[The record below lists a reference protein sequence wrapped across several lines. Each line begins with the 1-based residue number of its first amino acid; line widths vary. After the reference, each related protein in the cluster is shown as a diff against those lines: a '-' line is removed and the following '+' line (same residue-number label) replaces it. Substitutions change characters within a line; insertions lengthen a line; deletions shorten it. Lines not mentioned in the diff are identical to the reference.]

1 MQFPATTFTAII
13 CDAVIQE
20 KYTLLL
26 SGQINWLRGLGCNK
40 AKPFYMW
47 GTTNLVQFVLCGSL
61 CELKWWIFNL
71 LNLSGLWAWIDRV
84 PYFSHFKK
92 SKQKCEW
99 IVHFQAKGKVN
110 VQVIWTPLYKKG
122 INKIKISQ

>member
-40 AKPFYMW
+40 AKPFICE
-47 GTTNLVQFVLCGSL
+47 VLQIWCSL
-61 CELKWWIFNL
+61 FYVGHC
-71 LNLSGLWAWIDRV
+71 
-84 PYFSHFKK
+84 
-92 SKQKCEW
+92 
-99 IVHFQAKGKVN
+99 VN
-110 VQVIWTPLYKKG
+110 
-122 INKIKISQ
+122 